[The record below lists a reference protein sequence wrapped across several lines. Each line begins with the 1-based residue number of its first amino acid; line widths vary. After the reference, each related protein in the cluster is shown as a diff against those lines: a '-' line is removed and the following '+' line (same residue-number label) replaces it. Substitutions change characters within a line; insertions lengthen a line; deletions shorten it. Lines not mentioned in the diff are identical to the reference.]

1 MFRRTVQ
8 SSEKPRSLT
17 EGATTI
23 LITSDAREVR
33 DEEDGTHW
41 EYEEISMSLDEANN
55 VKNHT
60 LPYGEKWTDGLRS
73 YERRAMYDEADRFKT
88 KAIEMGDSEMET
100 SIIAYKTA
108 VRQSQEQPGYPEKVT
123 YPSAPWDEV
132 VS

>member
-1 MFRRTVQ
+1 MFRRNVQ

-41 EYEEISMSLDEANN
+41 EYEEISMSLDEASN
-55 VKNHT
+55 VKNHI

-88 KAIEMGDSEMET
+88 KAI
-100 SIIAYKTA
+100 
-108 VRQSQEQPGYPEKVT
+108 
-123 YPSAPWDEV
+123 
-132 VS
+132 

>member
-23 LITSDAREVR
+23 LITSGAREVQ
-33 DEEDGTHW
+33 DAEGVTHW

-55 VKNHT
+55 VKNHI

-88 KAIEMGDSEMET
+88 KAIETGDNEMET
-100 SIIAYKTA
+100 AIVAYKTA